1 MWAWRHG
8 NMLDL
13 SLADVLA
20 EKTRQLRRSLK
31 QCKPVSSLPSVLLVR
46 QLVTSR
52 LVTASILV
60 THICQVCVMWR
71 GTEKGWDKEGK
82 AGRQEKRQ
90 QGAICWPKGERTRR
104 RFERDKPKTIHQMQD
119 NTPASQS
126 LTNRTYTW
134 RRLCFFPGTGLSS
147 QVTSYSFC
155 SNDHPPHYQL
165 QRAGTVL
172 EISVVVHQPTRLR
185 PNTSHLSRHAHQE
198 EMSFCS

>member
-1 MWAWRHG
+1 MQTCF
-8 NMLDL
+8 LP
-13 SLADVLA
+13 SLCPSGRTACHFEACNSIYPGD
-20 EKTRQLRRSLK
+20 TH
-31 QCKPVSSLPSVLLVR
+31 LPSVCNAAGDR
-46 QLVTSR
+46 
-52 LVTASILV
+52 
-60 THICQVCVMWR
+60 
-71 GTEKGWDKEGK
+71 EGMSK